1 MIHIFN
7 YLTNQKN
14 VPGRNTTRSQQTK
27 LRFKNVKFYSSCCQY
42 ERLWKKE
49 LFVMWQ
55 GNKNQEQTIENVMS
69 FRVFP
74 TKSKILN
81 YLAIITRT
89 WFSNEKLIIS
99 WFLRTI
105 LINILLVTYHLLF
118 LCSPNKLPN
127 RWNSQNSSALHSKS
141 CNSHYMVDL
150 LFSWRVIISYSLSKK
165 SHNNKWLFFVKTLS
179 NEDPLKFESL
189 LTFFALL
196 LE

>member
-1 MIHIFN
+1 MFQGEIRREVSKQN
-7 YLTNQKN
+7 YVSKTLNFIAVVVNTKGC
-14 VPGRNTTRSQQTK
+14 GRKS
-27 LRFKNVKFYSSCCQY
+27 Y
-42 ERLWKKE
+42 LWCDK
-49 LFVMWQ
+49 VI
-55 GNKNQEQTIENVMS
+55 NNQEQTIENVMS

>member
-1 MIHIFN
+1 MFQGEIRREVSKQN
-7 YLTNQKN
+7 YVSKTLNFKAVVVNTKGC
-14 VPGRNTTRSQQTK
+14 GRKS
-27 LRFKNVKFYSSCCQY
+27 Y
-42 ERLWKKE
+42 LWCDK
-49 LFVMWQ
+49 VI
-55 GNKNQEQTIENVMS
+55 NNQEQTIENVMS

-118 LCSPNKLPN
+118 FCSPNKLPN